1 MKAKKM
7 PSGRWQARY
16 VDHYEVVNGKR
27 KIVLGCVTRDTEKDA
42 IRAALDLEGS
52 GRDRT
57 LTIAECIKQYISIK
71 ESVLSPS
78 TVRSYKSL
86 QDGAYT
92 DIARLSPYEADTAA
106 LQLWVG
112 KYASDHSPK
121 AVRNAYALLTAS
133 CGMFGINLPKVTL
146 PQKKPPEMYTPTD
159 EDIKELIASSSGDL
173 KKAIFLAAFGTL
185 RYAYDFLVSSA
196 VHTCSP
202 ASHFLA
208 SELSTPRP
216 YARSQDW
223 MPSHVPAPTM
233 PSNAPS

>member
-1 MKAKKM
+1 MKATKM
-7 PSGRWQARY
+7 PSGRWRARY
-16 VDHYEVVNGKR
+16 VDHYEVVDGKR
-27 KIVLGCVTRDTEKDA
+27 KIVLGSVTADTEKDA
-42 IRAALDLEGS
+42 IRAALELEGS

-92 DIARLSPYEADTAA
+92 DIARLSPYEADTAT

-133 CGMFGINLPKVTL
+133 CGLFGLYGIFVLRPSRSSYRHTL
-146 PQKKPPEMYTPTD
+146 NSPC
-159 EDIKELIASSSGDL
+159 SR
-173 KKAIFLAAFGTL
+173 
-185 RYAYDFLVSSA
+185 RYAGMFSIFVIRQYSF
-196 VHTCSP
+196 H
-202 ASHFLA
+202 
-208 SELSTPRP
+208 
-216 YARSQDW
+216 
-223 MPSHVPAPTM
+223 
-233 PSNAPS
+233 